1 MVWVPEGGRWGVPL
15 GKSTVKFFH
24 RRTAFRLINWCT
36 VGELCIRHQYS
47 CASSYS
53 AISCLTKLT
62 ACYVGVRMRSFVV
75 LLCIGGL
82 IAVTASSSSS
92 SFLRFASPS
101 MLLMVAA
108 ANSSLRHHLSSCLAL
123 CRFRRFVVACRHY
136 IGLRRA
142 SCCSAFVRSR
152 RVGCVRTDV
161 RVLSFRFAL
170 FLFHTLDTTIKK
182 FFLLLF
188 LEC

>member
-36 VGELCIRHQYS
+36 VGELGEHQYS

-62 ACYVGVRMRSFVV
+62 ACYVGVRMHSFVV

-82 IAVTASSSSS
+82 IAVTASSS